1 MRRAWLVLA
10 ICLTVAT
17 VATAATEAFAA
28 EEKTVPTAITADRLT
43 YGLDGGQVV
52 FQGQVHVVRPDL
64 EIWSDKM
71 TAVLAQAKDK
81 KKDKAQA
88 EAPDSLDMGAGG
100 IERIVA
106 TGGVRMRYQGKEAT
120 CAKATLYMDQGLLEL
135 EGDPVI
141 RDGANSIKG
150 QIIRLYLKDNRSE
163 VVGGGNSRVEAVF
176 QTPEGTK
183 PK

>member
-17 VATAATEAFAA
+17 AATAAFAA

-81 KKDKAQA
+81 KTEKPQA
-88 EAPDSLDMGAGG
+88 DSLDMGAGG